1 MFIGVYFCW
10 QVAVAWQ
17 VFCCRVFIVLHTKYM
32 LYKKGYL
39 FNSSSTRVIWRLI
52 IMRVIES
59 YLSWTILTGSSIKTI
74 SIDTFIPL
82 VKLEGQYKPSF
93 YLKSNIRDCINCLLL
108 NRTLIC
114 SLLWHIKPAVIVLI
128 KHVQTYSFKKINES
142 VDQFLKVCEV
152 GCQLTVGH
160 SGVYSN
166 IKQSINI
173 CYIVF

>member
-1 MFIGVYFCW
+1 MPWCLL
-10 QVAVAWQ
+10 
-17 VFCCRVFIVLHTKYM
+17 VFISVDKLLFHYEYFAVVFS
-32 LYKKGYL
+32 LYYTQNICYIKGYL
-39 FNSSSTRVIWRLI
+39 FNSSSTLVIWRLI
-52 IMRVIES
+52 IMRVLES

-74 SIDTFIPL
+74 SIDTCIPL
-82 VKLEGQYKPSF
+82 VKLEGQYKPSL
-93 YLKSNIRDCINCLLL
+93 YHCINCLLL

-114 SLLWHIKPAVIVLI
+114 SLLWHIKPAIILLT
-128 KHVQTYSFKKINES
+128 KHVQTYSFNKINES

-173 CYIVF
+173 CYIVI